1 MRIVKD
7 AEERKNE
14 ILDAANAL
22 FAQKGF
28 DGTSTNDILEKVGI
42 ARGTLYYHFKS
53 KEDIMDALI
62 ERFSSQMFRKA
73 REIAADKSLSANDR
87 IIQVILSLNVSDTAG
102 KEMIE
107 HMHKPQNALMHQ
119 KIQKM
124 IISGVTPILTNII
137 QEGIEQGLCS
147 TPYPYECMEMIL
159 VYANT
164 VFDDDD
170 MVTMTE
176 ESRATRI
183 QAFIFNMER
192 LLGAKEGSFVKDLM
206 RIFDSKN

>member
-1 MRIVKD
+1 
-7 AEERKNE
+7 
-14 ILDAANAL
+14 
-22 FAQKGF
+22 
-28 DGTSTNDILEKVGI
+28 
-42 ARGTLYYHFKS
+42 
-53 KEDIMDALI
+53 MDALI
-62 ERFSSQMFRKA
+62 ERFSSQMFRNA
-73 REIAADKSLSANDR
+73 RKIAADKSLTVNDR
-87 IIQVILSLNVSDTAG
+87 IIQVILSLNVSDTTG